1 MTLSIIKTPFP
12 SAELQSYHLDKG
24 EESVLAWA
32 LTHPPTE
39 AILDDLAG
47 RRCAQKLGIPVRG
60 TLGLV
65 LAAKQQGQIV
75 AARPVLEKLKR
86 TGMYLSEQVISQA
99 LNLVGE

>member
-1 MTLSIIKTPFP
+1 
-12 SAELQSYHLDKG
+12 
-24 EESVLAWA
+24 VLAWA
-32 LTHPPTE
+32 VAHPATE

-75 AARPVLEKLKR
+75 AARPIIEKLR
-86 TGMYLSEQVISQA
+86 QTGMYLSDRVINEA
-99 LNLVGE
+99 LKLVGE